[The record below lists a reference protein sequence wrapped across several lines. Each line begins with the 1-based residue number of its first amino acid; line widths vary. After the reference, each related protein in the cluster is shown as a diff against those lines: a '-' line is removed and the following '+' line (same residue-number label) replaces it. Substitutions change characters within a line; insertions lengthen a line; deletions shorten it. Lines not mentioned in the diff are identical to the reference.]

1 MLTSWFSVWPW
12 WGEVY
17 IWPPPQYIKV
27 TFFLSQRGKFLNN
40 KKVIFSFCDICVLIR
55 PVVFDAIMRVRTST
69 GVRPTDFFGAFYM
82 VRRRT
87 IHCFLASMSFFTGQ
101 HDRHGIGFI
110 EQRHGAGL
118 WDQARWQADRRRRSL
133 YTGVIQSCRP
143 LSQIFFLIWLD
154 SGSIALHILFWAE
167 ETKNMQHV
175 TERWIFF
182 FFSSKYAVQRV
193 QYLGRLTFVHL

>member
-1 MLTSWFSVWPW
+1 MWHLCAHQAGCFRCNHA
-12 WGEVY
+12 GEDLN
-17 IWPPPQYIKV
+17 WSPPNWLLWSLLYGEKENH
-27 TFFLSQRGKFLNN
+27 TLL
-40 KKVIFSFCDICVLIR
+40 
-55 PVVFDAIMRVRTST
+55 
-69 GVRPTDFFGAFYM
+69 
-82 VRRRT
+82 
-87 IHCFLASMSFFTGQ
+87 FLASMSFFTGQ

-133 YTGVIQSCRP
+133 YTGVIQSWG
-143 LSQIFFLIWLD
+143 LVSQIFFLIWLE

-182 FFSSKYAVQRV
+182 SFPQNMQFSNSRFNIS
-193 QYLGRLTFVHL
+193 FVHL

>member
-1 MLTSWFSVWPW
+1 
-12 WGEVY
+12 
-17 IWPPPQYIKV
+17 
-27 TFFLSQRGKFLNN
+27 
-40 KKVIFSFCDICVLIR
+40 
-55 PVVFDAIMRVRTST
+55 MRVRTST

-82 VRRRT
+82 VRKRT
-87 IHCFLASMSFFTGQ
+87 LHCCFMSFLASMSFFTGQ

-133 YTGVIQSCRP
+133 YTGVIQYLCRP
-143 LSQIFFLIWLD
+143 LSQIFFLIWLE

-182 FFSSKYAVQRV
+182 LLFLKICSSASSISRESHICTSLVCDNMGELYRNCDLDTVVNFLAKQV
-193 QYLGRLTFVHL
+193 L

>member
-1 MLTSWFSVWPW
+1 MQSCGWGPQLESAQLTSLEPFIW
-12 WGEVY
+12 WEGEPY
-17 IWPPPQYIKV
+17 
-27 TFFLSQRGKFLNN
+27 T
-40 KKVIFSFCDICVLIR
+40 
-55 PVVFDAIMRVRTST
+55 
-69 GVRPTDFFGAFYM
+69 AF
-82 VRRRT
+82 
-87 IHCFLASMSFFTGQ
+87 FLASMSFFTGQ

-133 YTGVIQSCRP
+133 HTGVIQSCRP
-143 LSQIFFLIWLD
+143 LSQICFLIWLE

-182 FFSSKYAVQRV
+182 SSFPRNMQFSEFNISRVSHLYIFSLWQHGRAVPQLW
-193 QYLGRLTFVHL
+193 LGHCC